1 MAERFISVKQVL
13 DRVCLCKT
21 ELYERIKAGTFPRSV
36 ALGPHKVVFLES
48 QVDAWMQAQVEAAD
62 SGAGLRR
69 RRAHQA
75 VASRRDRKVS
85 A

>member
-21 ELYERIKAGTFPRSV
+21 ELYDRIKAGTFPRSV

-48 QVDAWMQAQVEAAD
+48 QVDAWMQAQVAGAD
-62 SGAGLRR
+62 SGIGARR
-69 RRAHQA
+69 KRAHNA
-75 VASRRDRKVS
+75 VAARRDRQVP